1 MKRFYANAGVEERDG
16 GFAVVLDGRP
26 IRTPAGAP
34 LVVPTR
40 RLAETIAAEWAAQGE
55 TVQPATMPAMQL
67 ASTAIDR
74 VATQREAIVGE
85 LIRYA
90 ETDLLC
96 YRADNP
102 AELASRQAAVWQQV
116 VDWAMLRFDAGLLVT
131 TGILPVAQSA
141 DALAALRRAVESY
154 DDWRLCAVQSATA
167 ACGSL
172 LLALAVAERRLSGE
186 QAYEA
191 SQLDELYQTELW
203 GEDAEA
209 AQRRANLRKDVL
221 AVEAFLAAMG

>member
-16 GFAVVLDGRP
+16 GFAVLLDGRP

-40 RLAETIAAEWAAQGE
+40 PLAETIAAEWAAQGE

-74 VATQREAIVGE
+74 VATQREAIIAE
-85 LIRYA
+85 LMRYA

-96 YRADNP
+96 YQADKP
-102 AELASRQAAVWQQV
+102 AELVSRQAAVWQPV
-116 VDWAMLRFDAGLLVT
+116 VDWAMLRFDAGLRVT

-141 DALAALRRAVESY
+141 EALAALRRAVETY
-154 DDWRLCAVQSATA
+154 DEWRLCAVQSATA

-191 SQLDELYQTELW
+191 SQLDELFQTELW

-209 AQRRANLRKDVL
+209 AQRRAILRKDVL